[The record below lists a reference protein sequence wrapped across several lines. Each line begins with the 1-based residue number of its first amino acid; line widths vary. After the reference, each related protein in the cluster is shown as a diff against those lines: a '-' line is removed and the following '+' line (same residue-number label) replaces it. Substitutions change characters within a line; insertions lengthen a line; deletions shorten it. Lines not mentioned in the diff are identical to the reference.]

1 MYVDQTFKNNFLFG
15 TNFTFAEKLQKIE
28 KKTCIPCIHLLLVL
42 IFVPFVLNPLKM
54 NKSALKKNCHP
65 DFLE

>member
-28 KKTCIPCIHLLLVL
+28 KEYLYTLHPPSSSVNLC
-42 IFVPFVLNPLKM
+42 PFCVKPF
-54 NKSALKKNCHP
+54 KN
-65 DFLE
+65 E